1 MQLFRKIFTSV
12 LLTTLKPLTVWITT
26 NWKILKEMGIP
37 DHLTCFRRNL
47 YAGQEA
53 TVRNRHGTTDWFKI
67 GKAVQQGCYSHLAYS
82 TSMQSTACKLPGC
95 MNHKLESRLLREM
108 SKTRDMQMML
118 PSWQK

>member
-1 MQLFRKIFTSV
+1 M
-12 LLTTLKPLTVWITT
+12 LKDIGVPY
-26 NWKILKEMGIP
+26 
-37 DHLTCFRRNL
+37 HLTCLLRELN
-47 YAGQEA
+47 ASQDA

-95 MNHKLESRLLREM
+95 MNHKLESRLLGEM
-108 SKTRDMQMML
+108 SKTRDTQMML